1 MTPSV
6 LWACH
11 NAHDTGWSD
20 LDLVILTVDK
30 QRYLTDGWWV
40 PGAVGQQ
47 AEVVRTHDWGPLTER
62 RVVLQSGFEIEFG
75 FAQSPWT
82 QAPRASCATVACR
95 YMIRR
100 ARSNRSS
107 RRCATYRRVEER

>member
-1 MTPSV
+1 
-6 LWACH
+6 
-11 NAHDTGWSD
+11 
-20 LDLVILTVDK
+20 
-30 QRYLTDGWWV
+30 
-40 PGAVGQQ
+40 
-47 AEVVRTHDWGPLTER
+47 
-62 RVVLQSGFEIEFG
+62 VLQSGFEIEFG